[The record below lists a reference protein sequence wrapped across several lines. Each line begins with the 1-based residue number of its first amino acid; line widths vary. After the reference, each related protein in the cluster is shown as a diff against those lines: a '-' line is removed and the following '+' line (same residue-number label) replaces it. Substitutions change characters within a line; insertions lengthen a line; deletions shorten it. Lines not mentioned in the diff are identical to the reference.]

1 MKITSISTKRGDGG
15 NSDLADGTR
24 LSKSHLIFDVIGD
37 LDELNSWLGLVIS
50 EIGVKSKYSQ
60 QLLMLKKMQ
69 QVLYVIS
76 AEIAGAKKS
85 NKQIQINQDF
95 LSQIEKLSNYL
106 QENLADGWH
115 QKFLYPGGV
124 KIAAYTDVARTVCRR
139 VERSIVKLSKTQS
152 VRPVVI
158 SIINRF
164 SDYLYL
170 LRCYFNQQEK
180 FIETELKFEKKV

>member
-1 MKITSISTKRGDGG
+1 MKIKITTKKGDGG
-15 NSDLADGTR
+15 NTDLADGTR
-24 LSKSHLIFDVIGD
+24 LSKADSIFDVIGD

-50 EIGVKSKYSQ
+50 EIRTKAVYSR
-60 QLLMLKKMQ
+60 QLLMLKRMQ

-76 AEIAGAKKS
+76 AEVAGAKNS
-85 NKQIQINQDF
+85 NKQIQINEAF
-95 LSQIEKLSNYL
+95 LSEIEEVSNYL

-124 KIAAYTDVARTVCRR
+124 KLAAYADVARTVCRR
-139 VERSIVKLSKTQS
+139 SERSIIKFAEKKS
-152 VRPVVI
+152 VRPIII

-180 FIETELKFEKKV
+180 FIEDELTIEK